1 MFENF
6 PHKPLFGANLV
17 SKLFAE
23 DTRDDKLDLGLG
35 VYKSSEGQTTILRSV
50 KKAEARL
57 LKGQET
63 KSYVGLAGDKVF
75 SRRLAELTMGSDQAW
90 DRISIAQTPG
100 GVAAM
105 RVGFEMVHAAQP
117 GATVW
122 VSNPTWANHPPSYQR
137 AGLAL
142 HGNPYLN

>member
-35 VYKSSEGQTTILRSV
+35 VYKSSEGQTTILGSV

-57 LKGQET
+57 LKGQKT
-63 KSYVGLAGDKVF
+63 KSYRYPLCSLRKLVPHPENTRHYRSTHYFLAGTK
-75 SRRLAELTMGSDQAW
+75 
-90 DRISIAQTPG
+90 
-100 GVAAM
+100 
-105 RVGFEMVHAAQP
+105 
-117 GATVW
+117 
-122 VSNPTWANHPPSYQR
+122 N
-137 AGLAL
+137 
-142 HGNPYLN
+142 